1 MDDRHN
7 DEPGREHHSRR
18 AVPDN
23 APDPVE
29 TRDPA
34 SRPTPARRRVWL
46 FAVPAVAF
54 LILGIVWMARTEG
67 RHGGAQR
74 APSQRTIR
82 RDSGAGTSRRSIH
95 ERRARASSA
104 T

>member
-1 MDDRHN
+1 MDDRHHA
-7 DEPGREHHSRR
+7 EPGHEQHSHR
-18 AVPDN
+18 AVPEN

-54 LILGIVWMARTEG
+54 LILGSPGWPAPKADMKGLSALRSH
-67 RHGGAQR
+67 RHVRRPHQR
-74 APSQRTIR
+74 S
-82 RDSGAGTSRRSIH
+82 
-95 ERRARASSA
+95 
-104 T
+104 